1 MGDGVHS
8 ELYQLRSR
16 IDAFREAGRQSGNML
31 AASGAELASLRHENE
46 QKAKELQKL
55 RDSEEGRKQTIRE
68 LQLEQEALVEKLR
81 LKSALPFVADNGPE
95 QYAQALERKAQDACQ
110 EKQAEVSR
118 LRQMAA
124 DAHASAQAL
133 RHAYHELKRSQEGD
147 IPGSGRASAVSDF
160 SIEQSTGA

>member
-1 MGDGVHS
+1 MG
-8 ELYQLRSR
+8 
-16 IDAFREAGRQSGNML
+16 QSGNML
-31 AASGAELASLRHENE
+31 NSSGAELTSLRCENE

-68 LQLEQEALVEKLR
+68 LQLEQEALVEKMR

-95 QYAQALERKAQDACQ
+95 QYAKALERKAQDLGEELRKVQDACQ

-124 DAHASAQAL
+124 DAQASAKAL
-133 RHAYHELKRSQEGD
+133 RHTYQELKRSEEAESDVPESAG
-147 IPGSGRASAVSDF
+147 ASVSDF
-160 SIEQSTGA
+160 SIQPPTDA

>member
-55 RDSEEGRKQTIRE
+55 RDWEEGRKQTIRE
-68 LQLEQEALVEKLR
+68 LKLEQEALVEKLR

-95 QYAQALERKAQDACQ
+95 QYAKALERKAQDLTEELRKVQDSCK

-124 DAHASAQAL
+124 DANASVQAL
-133 RHAYHELKRSQEGD
+133 RH
-147 IPGSGRASAVSDF
+147 
-160 SIEQSTGA
+160 